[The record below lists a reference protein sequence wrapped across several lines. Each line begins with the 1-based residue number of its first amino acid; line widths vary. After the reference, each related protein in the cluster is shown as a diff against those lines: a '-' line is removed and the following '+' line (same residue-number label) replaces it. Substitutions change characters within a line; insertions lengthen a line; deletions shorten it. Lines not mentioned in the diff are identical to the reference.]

1 MILALTWAL
10 LLGYG
15 YFVYRVVQRTT
26 PGKVSANEFFQG
38 ESSIGQEPNLWLLI
52 ASAAI
57 TWIFAKSIDNAASL
71 ANAFGITG
79 GIGYAIYYLSFVTA
93 AIAIYFIRV
102 RGGFRSLSDFL
113 VSKYGVLCSRL
124 FLIAIAIR
132 LLNEVWSNT
141 KVFSLYF
148 GPEGSAGYWFA
159 VLIVTGFTVYYSLLG
174 GLRSSLLTDGAQMV
188 LAAVLLVLILATL
201 GPGLASGGIPVVEPE
216 TRIAGLTFC
225 GLAFVQIFSYPF
237 HDPVMTDRAFI
248 TSPKIMVKG
257 FVLAGLVSG
266 GFILLFS
273 SVGLYARASGVEG
286 SPVLEVPILIGLP
299 MVLVFNAIMLTSA
312 GSTLDSTFASVAKL
326 TARDWKNRADQP
338 TEQQAFVGRWAMV
351 IVAVL
356 GNLPLLSL
364 YLGDRVG
371 PAIILA
377 TTISGTM
384 VMGLAPIFLLSFI
397 SSARALSFHL
407 AFWPG
412 LLFGV
417 LRVVENAFSIGIFPT
432 WIQLGAGRYAE
443 DLGVNIIGLGI
454 CTAGYLLGALVSKPE
469 TPVKQ
474 DDRRQNLT
482 TV

>member
-1 MILALTWAL
+1 
-10 LLGYG
+10 
-15 YFVYRVVQRTT
+15 
-26 PGKVSANEFFQG
+26 
-38 ESSIGQEPNLWLLI
+38 
-52 ASAAI
+52 
-57 TWIFAKSIDNAASL
+57 
-71 ANAFGITG
+71 
-79 GIGYAIYYLSFVTA
+79 
-93 AIAIYFIRV
+93 
-102 RGGFRSLSDFL
+102 
-113 VSKYGVLCSRL
+113 
-124 FLIAIAIR
+124 
-132 LLNEVWSNT
+132 
-141 KVFSLYF
+141 
-148 GPEGSAGYWFA
+148 
-159 VLIVTGFTVYYSLLG
+159 
-174 GLRSSLLTDGAQMV
+174 
-188 LAAVLLVLILATL
+188 
-201 GPGLASGGIPVVEPE
+201 
-216 TRIAGLTFC
+216 
-225 GLAFVQIFSYPF
+225 
-237 HDPVMTDRAFI
+237 MTDRAFI